1 MKEWVGFLKG
11 VLIAVVGVLSGNIGY
26 VSAMSYA
33 APVFEIQEL
42 FEKTRILN
50 IAVATDGTVLAF
62 TNDGRLLR
70 RSEDAGKSWGSIR
83 EVAPDSG
90 GTAIVD

>member
-1 MKEWVGFLKG
+1 MKEWVGFLKR
-11 VLIAVVGVLSGNIGY
+11 VLIAAVGVLSGNIGY
-26 VSAMSYA
+26 VSAMSYSS
-33 APVFEIQEL
+33 PVFEMQEL

-70 RSEDAGKSWGSIR
+70 RSEDAGKS
-83 EVAPDSG
+83 
-90 GTAIVD
+90 